1 MTRRYIIWIGLVS
14 LTAGIVLNTSLETRQ
29 QQDRLAEIN
38 REIKIEQERTR
49 VLVAEWHSLK
59 TPERLEALARR
70 HLQGY
75 DTIKPMQLAN
85 LADVPDRLPEAA
97 PPVAVAT
104 AAPVAPIAEVAE
116 TAAPAPRPAAAR
128 QVAAITTPRARP
140 ATRPDTRPAARLAP
154 VAAAAPAAEKQ
165 DDLARLIAQSEAPAA
180 RPAAPA
186 AARADDGIR
195 TIIERQQPHNGV
207 VFASTGSAE

>member
-14 LTAGIVLNTSLETRQ
+14 ITAGIVLNTSLETRQ

-38 REIKIEQERTR
+38 REIKTEQERTR

-75 DTIKPMQLAN
+75 DTIKPMQLAS
-85 LADVPDRLPEAA
+85 LSDVPDRLPDAA
-97 PPVAVAT
+97 PPVAVAV
-104 AAPVAPIAEVAE
+104 AAPVVPAAEVAE
-116 TAAPAPRPAAAR
+116 TVVPAVR
-128 QVAAITTPRARP
+128 QVATIATPRARP
-140 ATRPDTRPAARLAP
+140 VTRPAARPAP
-154 VAAAAPAAEKQ
+154 VAAPVVEKQ

-180 RPAAPA
+180 RPVAT
-186 AARADDGIR
+186 RNDDGIR
-195 TIIERQQPHNGV
+195 TIIERQQPNNGV
-207 VFASTGSAE
+207 VFASVNE